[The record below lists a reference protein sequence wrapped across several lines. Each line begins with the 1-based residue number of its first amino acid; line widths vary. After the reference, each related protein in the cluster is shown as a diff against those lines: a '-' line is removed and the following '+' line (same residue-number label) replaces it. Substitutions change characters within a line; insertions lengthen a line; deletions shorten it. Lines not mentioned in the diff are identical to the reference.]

1 MKLGVIAGLH
11 AASGRNFRHPE
22 RRGEYAGLFLKR
34 ALRWMEISGWPDA
47 LLVIGNCLDPA
58 GAADHAAFGRL
69 KELTELLSAV
79 PIPVM
84 MVRGEGDMSSSMFYG
99 VVPQLPDFLEIGG
112 ARIVPFE
119 TPGGGAWSSETARAV
134 CAKFDR
140 ARDGFSG
147 TLIGVHSGCGRT
159 ALPALALHDSAAAE
173 ILRKMEH
180 CGCVLSIEAAGD
192 APRPGTAPQRNET
205 GGVESLSV
213 PSFVETPFRFAE
225 ITLEADGKGGW
236 RTSSRL
242 RELRLP
248 DGFGWQDNHTH
259 SPFAYCCENMD
270 LRREAEWMELF
281 GLSSATVTEHSAH
294 LLFDRDAYWGG
305 HCWFYE
311 GAESKRRIDRSQAF
325 REYFRENATGR
336 FRFGLE
342 MDIDCRGRLVIP
354 ESLRPELEFKLGATH
369 FLTEHRTAEEGAREF
384 LFLVESL
391 GRAGVKVLAHPLR
404 ILKVFQIPAEPLYDR
419 LIEIMRRCG
428 MAAEVNFHQ
437 NSADP
442 EFTRR
447 CMTAGLKLSF
457 GTDAHNL
464 AFFGFLQPQIELV
477 QSLGFN
483 GAWEDLLYTV
493 PER

>member
-1 MKLGVIAGLH
+1 MLNLGVIADLRS
-11 AASGRNFRHPE
+11 ASGRNVRHPE

-34 ALRWMEISGWPDA
+34 ALRWMEISGWPDV
-47 LLVIGNCLDPA
+47 LVVIGNCLEPA

-69 KELTELLSAV
+69 KELTELLAAV
-79 PIPVM
+79 PVPVM
-84 MVRGEGDMSSSMFYG
+84 MLRGEGDMNSSMFYG
-99 VVPQLPDFLEIGG
+99 AVPQLPDFLEIGG
-112 ARIVPFE
+112 VRIVPFE
-119 TPGGGAWSSETARAV
+119 TPRGGDWSSVAAREV

-147 TLIGVHSGCGRT
+147 ALIGVHSGSGRT
-159 ALPALALHDSAAAE
+159 ALPELALHNSAAAE
-173 ILRKMEH
+173 ILRKMER
-180 CGCVLSIEAAGD
+180 CGCTLSIEPAVG
-192 APRPGTAPQRNET
+192 APQEAALREKNSGKCKHLT
-205 GGVESLSV
+205 V
-213 PSFVETPFRFAE
+213 PSLVETPFCFAE
-225 ITLEADGKGGW
+225 ITLETDAKGGW

-248 DGFGWQDNHTH
+248 DGFAWQDNHTH

-294 LLFDRDAYWGG
+294 LLFDRDAYWGE

-311 GAESKRRIDRSQAF
+311 GAESSRRIDRSQAF

-342 MDIDCRGRLVIP
+342 MDVDCRGRLVIP
-354 ESLRPELEFKLGATH
+354 ESLRPELEFELGATH
-369 FLTEHRTAEEGAREF
+369 FLTEHRSKEEGAREF
-384 LFLVESL
+384 LFLVDSL

-419 LIEIMRRCG
+419 LIEIMRRYG

-447 CMTAGLKLSF
+447 CMAADLKLSF

-493 PER
+493 PEH